1 LTKYFLFLYTI
12 AGKIK
17 GTDMNKKEISKMIK
31 AIRDELGLTQEQF
44 AHKLGVSFSTVNE
57 WENNKRKPSPLAMRQ
72 IEILIKEIRNKK

>member
-1 LTKYFLFLYTI
+1 
-12 AGKIK
+12 
-17 GTDMNKKEISKMIK
+17 MNKKEISKMIK

-72 IEILIKEIRNKK
+72 IEILIKEIRNKKWKEKPKKLI